1 MNYLAHAALSYQY
14 PEITIG
20 NLIGEHIRGRHFDHL
35 PNDIA
40 LGVQLHRQIDS
51 VFDNLPAII
60 NLRQEFAQGRRRFS
74 GIIIDF
80 WFDHWLA
87 NNWDNQLSNQF
98 DQSLEQFQQ
107 TINHWITDHWQ
118 WVPDSQKRFLNYL
131 MSQDLFLKYRSMS
144 QITHNVSLVAKRL
157 KRGEKLHEC
166 LEQIK
171 TDYKQPPHD
180 VFLEIFSDMQ
190 TMTQTYIRHHNAIE

>member
-60 NLRQEFAQGRRRFS
+60 NLRQEFVQGRRRFS

-87 NNWDNQLSNQF
+87 NNWNNQLNHHF

-107 TINHWITDHWQ
+107 TINNWLTGQWQ

-144 QITHNVSLVAKRL
+144 QISHNVSLVAKRL

-171 TDYKQPPHD
+171 TNYKQPPHD
-180 VFLEIFSDMQ
+180 VFLEIFHSMQ
-190 TMTQTYIRHHNAIE
+190 DMTQTYIRHHKAIE

>member
-1 MNYLAHAALSYQY
+1 MNYLAHAALSWQH

-20 NLIGEHIRGRHFDHL
+20 NIIGEHIRGRHFDHL
-35 PNDIA
+35 PDEIA

-87 NNWDNQLSNQF
+87 NNWSNQLDHPFNL
-98 DQSLEQFQQ
+98 SLEQFQHI
-107 TINHWITDHWQ
+107 INQWITEHWC
-118 WVPDSQKRFLNYL
+118 WVPKSQKRFLNYL
-131 MSQDLFLKYRSMS
+131 P
-144 QITHNVSLVAKRL
+144 KR
-157 KRGEKLHEC
+157 RMKL
-166 LEQIK
+166 
-171 TDYKQPPHD
+171 
-180 VFLEIFSDMQ
+180 
-190 TMTQTYIRHHNAIE
+190 AIEVVQCTN